1 MSEKR
6 KIETE
11 KLENEKKA
19 LEEKNDQ
26 NRRKIDALYQKQKQK
41 REFNETINKK
51 VSILMGSQETTRFF
65 QNYQNQLTFI
75 FDFMRTNVEIEK
87 NLNFTTSHLQFKA
100 YLYFFLYFELLDGV
114 VDNVETQLIY
124 RSVTK
129 DLKLKERI
137 PIGIIFNQ
145 I

>member
-19 LEEKNDQ
+19 LEEKKDL